1 VEIRTIS
8 ACGILSFEEFHLDLD
23 SRLTLVVGPNG
34 AGKSNLGRLLEIVVG
49 AVERSEQ
56 DTPDARQL
64 LDRYLNARRSKLDR
78 CGIEVRI
85 AYRLT
90 EGFEKEVV
98 TSLVRAC
105 AVSALLGNTYGPD
118 TGDVEKWA
126 EGITEDE
133 LACLFEA
140 EIVIHH
146 GGTTDSQWECAVELE
161 CAGTA
166 YRWVTLGIQKDWI
179 VRAQDRFQP
188 NLIGEDLGTRLRA
201 GKPQPT
207 SNIFVAPEEPF
218 HISNLLPDA
227 GSAVVCSLDLGRQP
241 PPNSYQS
248 FAEQIG
254 IDPVGVFTGRRFGL
268 ASALRAIFHRSL
280 IKTNDTRLMPS
291 AVHGWAP
298 NGNPSSINS
307 EGQIP
312 EALLRLKNGRS
323 SEVQRFRTIQSL
335 FREFTHGR
343 VMDVSFTTST
353 SEEAGTS
360 SGQGLEVDAVVL
372 VSVDPLSGEDLEE
385 PMPQVPIEFAGA
397 GAWEALV
404 LAYVL
409 GRQTSSFIFLDE
421 PAVALHPNLQRK
433 LMSHLQTLS
442 AQVVVIT
449 HSPYLFPLDGDGHF
463 RVVRF
468 DRDDFSATLTEAV
481 DESVM
486 LKIVPKLRQSGNE
499 KVVFASAA
507 ILGEGTHD
515 QAAVRTVAECRDL
528 DLDGS
533 NIAVI
538 DCGSRNN
545 IPDYVRFCD
554 ELGLPFLAVQDGDA
568 SNTSAAKSAQ
578 AVRNAVAASKHG
590 TLFEFPENLEST
602 LGGVAKSTEKIIDAV
617 RSALSAIE
625 VTPKMEELCEAISG
639 LVDGIG

>member
-1 VEIRTIS
+1 MEIRTVS
-8 ACGILSFEEFHLDLD
+8 ACGILSFEEFHVDLD

-56 DTPDARQL
+56 DTPDSRQL
-64 LDRYLNARRSKLDR
+64 LDRYLSARRSKLDG
-78 CGIEVRI
+78 CGIEVRLS
-85 AYRLT
+85 YRLT
-90 EGFEKEVV
+90 ESFEKEVV
-98 TSLVRAC
+98 TSLIRAC
-105 AVSALLGNTYGPD
+105 TVSALLGSNYGAD
-118 TGDVEKWA
+118 TSGVEKWA

-146 GGTTDSQWECAVELE
+146 GGTTDSQWECGVEFE

-166 YRWVTLGIQKDWI
+166 FRWVILGIQKDWI
-179 VRAQDRFQP
+179 VQAQDRFRP
-188 NLIGEDLGTRLRA
+188 NLNGVDLGTRLRS
-201 GKPQPT
+201 GEPQPT
-207 SNIFVAPEEPF
+207 SNIFLAPEEPF
-218 HISNLLPDA
+218 HISILLPDA

-241 PPNSYQS
+241 PPDAYQM

-254 IDPVGVFTGRRFGL
+254 VDPVGVFTGRRFGL
-268 ASALRAIFHRSL
+268 ANALRAILRRSL

-291 AVHGWAP
+291 VVHGWGP
-298 NGNPSSINS
+298 NGDPSSINS

-312 EALLRLKNGRS
+312 EALFRLKNGRS
-323 SEVQRFRTIQSL
+323 SEVQRFRTVQSL

-343 VMDVSFTTST
+343 VMDVSFIPST
-353 SEEAGTS
+353 AEEAGTS
-360 SGQGLEVDAVVL
+360 PGRGLEVNAVVL
-372 VSVDPLSGEDLEE
+372 VSVDPISEEDLEE
-385 PMPQVPIEFAGA
+385 PIPQVPIEFAGA

-433 LMSHLQTLS
+433 LMNHLLSLS
-442 AQVVVIT
+442 AQVVVVT
-449 HSPYLFPLDGDGHF
+449 HSPYLFPLDGDGNF

-468 DRDDFSATLTEAV
+468 DRDDNSATLTYAV
-481 DESVM
+481 DDSVM

-499 KVVFASAA
+499 MVVFASAA

-515 QAAVRTVAECRDL
+515 QAAVRTVAECRNV

-545 IPDYVRFCD
+545 IPDYVHFCD
-554 ELGLPFLAVQDGDA
+554 ELGLPFLAIQDADA
-568 SNTSAAKSAQ
+568 SNKGAAKSAQ
-578 AVRNAVAASKHG
+578 AVRDAVTDSKNG
-590 TLFEFPENLEST
+590 MIFEFPENLEST
-602 LGGVAKSTEKIIDAV
+602 LGGADKNTEKIIDAV
-617 RSALSAIE
+617 RSTLSAAEVPLDIE
-625 VTPKMEELCEAISG
+625 KLCEAISG
-639 LVDGIG
+639 LVEGIS